1 SYGPGAGQPN
11 PYGQPQPYPGYP
23 QQGGPGQ
30 PQPPQQ
36 QPRPQ
41 AAQQPP
47 AASTTPDWA
56 ALADASADL
65 ITYAQS
71 WHWTDPERSLPEALR
86 VLRPGGALA
95 VWWNAADH
103 SVPWIAGQSERLCAV
118 FGDDA
123 PGRARELPDTV
134 PAVKR
139 SIRWTRRV
147 PLATHLD
154 NIGSHSNFLTADPR
168 TAADTLRRERDELL
182 MVFPDGQVVE
192 EYTVLLT
199 VTRRP
204 PATTGDPRT
213 PAKR

>member
-1 SYGPGAGQPN
+1 VPLLRADGDALP
-11 PYGQPQPYPGYP
+11 
-23 QQGGPGQ
+23 
-30 PQPPQQ
+30 
-36 QPRPQ
+36 
-41 AAQQPP
+41 
-47 AASTTPDWA
+47 
-56 ALADASADL
+56 LADASADL